1 MRARRILGVVLAM
14 TLIISSF
21 AACGQGAA
29 KETTSTTAGG
39 TAGTTQQTTA
49 AAEKPDPFGKYEPAI
64 EITAVRSS
72 APATVKYADGES
84 LSNNVW
90 TQAYENELGIKVKY
104 LWDADASQWESKTN
118 IMIASSDLPDV
129 FQATPVQFKQLY
141 NSGMLQEMTKAYED
155 YASPY
160 TKQIILESGPDQ
172 FESAK
177 IDGKLMA
184 VPFTGLPKEG
194 LPILYV
200 RSDWLKNLNLPEPG
214 TMDDLLKISQ
224 AFAKQ
229 DPDGNKKNDTFGLMI
244 DNQFYVQDFLKGFAY
259 GYHAYPKAWIKDSS
273 GKIIYGSIMPEM
285 KTVLLKLQEMYKNG
299 EIDKEFGS
307 KDSTKVFEDI
317 MASKGGMYFGQF
329 WNPVYPQ
336 DTNVKNDPKTDW
348 KAFPIVSADDRQAKV
363 VANMGILGYWV
374 VKKDAKNPEAVVK
387 MLNMFTKI
395 FYENTDFDTYRKY
408 VNAEDGSEIWQNAL
422 VQAYRGFKNLA
433 GYENINAVL
442 KGSKQA
448 SELTPEEK
456 GNYDNIQKYL
466 KDKDI
471 VGFPWN
477 KIYGENGSMGVIGVY
492 KANDAYVLNE
502 FYGAPTPGMTKNQV
516 TLDKLEIETFTK
528 IILGKSI
535 DEFDKFVD
543 QWNKLGG
550 EEITKEVND
559 LFLK

>member
-29 KETTSTTAGG
+29 RETTSTTAGG
-39 TAGTTQQTTA
+39 TAGATQQTA

-64 EITAVRSS
+64 EITAVRQS
-72 APATVKYADGES
+72 APVTVKYADGES

-129 FQATPVQFKQLY
+129 FQASPVQFKQLY
-141 NSGMLQEMTKAYED
+141 NSGMLQDMTKAYED

-160 TKQIILESGPDQ
+160 TKQIVLESGPDQ

-244 DNQFYVQDFLKGFAY
+244 DNQFYAQDFLKGFAY
-259 GYHAYPKAWIKDSS
+259 GYHAYPNAWIKDSS
-273 GKIIYGSIMPEM
+273 GKIVYGSTMPEM

-336 DTNVKNDPKTDW
+336 DTNVKNDPNTDW
-348 KAFPIVSADDRQAKV
+348 KAFPIVSVDDKPAKV

-387 MLNMFTKI
+387 MLNLFTRI

-442 KGSKQA
+442 KGSKQV

-477 KIYGENGSMGVIGVY
+477 KIYGENGSMGIIGVY